1 MERKPASMERFVF
14 RANLQKQGSYC
25 NKIISEIKKKLKKI
39 VWIIT
44 TPGERQACVLWGIWL
59 NSFPYIR

>member
-25 NKIISEIKKKLKKI
+25 NKIISEIKKKLKK
-39 VWIIT
+39 
-44 TPGERQACVLWGIWL
+44 
-59 NSFPYIR
+59 NSLDNNDSRGKASLCSLGNMVKLFSVH